1 MEEDKKQI
9 IWDLTSLLSGDNDPK
24 IEEEKKLIEQEA
36 YGFINKWK
44 DRDDYLQE
52 PSILKEALD
61 ESEKMSRN
69 YGDVGFYFWLRTS
82 QDQNNPELKAKE
94 NKLHDFYQKI
104 ANDMRFFGMRVAK
117 IPESEQGKFLEYEGL
132 NEYKHYLETS
142 FTEAKYLLSEKE
154 ENILSLESKA
164 GFSNWVDM
172 VESFLSKEE
181 GEIISENSER
191 EIKPL
196 AEIMSLL
203 SSQSKETRDSASEV
217 LNKILKKHSDVAE
230 HEINSILHSKK
241 VDDDLRGI
249 ERPDLERHISD
260 DIDSEV
266 VDALIDSVS
275 SRFDTAKKFYQLKA
289 KLMGVDKLKYHE
301 RNVPYGNI
309 DKKYSYEDASNLV
322 LKVFKKL
329 DKQFFDIYDGFIKK
343 SQIDVYPRKNKRD
356 GAFCAGNLITQPT
369 YILLNHADKL
379 HDVLTIAHE
388 AGHGINSELMKE
400 KQNALNFGT
409 PMATAEVAST
419 FMEDFVLEDI
429 LEGADDELRLAIMVD
444 KLNGDI
450 STIFRQIAC
459 YQFEQELHKDFREKG
474 YLSKEDIGKIF
485 QKNMSAYM
493 GDFVE
498 QSEGSENW
506 WIYWGHIRSFFYVY
520 SYASGL
526 LISKSMQNSVK
537 EDPKFIE
544 EVKEFLSAGLSDSP
558 KNIFKK
564 LGIDITDKI
573 FWKKG
578 LDEVD
583 ALLNETETLAK
594 KLGKI

>member
-564 LGIDITDKI
+564 LGIDITDKN

>member
-526 LISKSMQNSVK
+526 LISK
-537 EDPKFIE
+537 
-544 EVKEFLSAGLSDSP
+544 
-558 KNIFKK
+558 
-564 LGIDITDKI
+564 
-573 FWKKG
+573 
-578 LDEVD
+578 
-583 ALLNETETLAK
+583 
-594 KLGKI
+594 